1 MLNQNVL
8 IWLLKTK
15 QNNGFIAANTSA
27 KQTRRES
34 PITDRSP
41 VTDLKAVV
49 SPSYESINESHT
61 HSSLISSKLRLKH
74 IHQSQDFCLTD
85 LKK

>member
-15 QNNGFIAANTSA
+15 NKGFITANTSA
-27 KQTRRES
+27 KETRRES

-49 SPSYESINESHT
+49 APCYENINKSHT